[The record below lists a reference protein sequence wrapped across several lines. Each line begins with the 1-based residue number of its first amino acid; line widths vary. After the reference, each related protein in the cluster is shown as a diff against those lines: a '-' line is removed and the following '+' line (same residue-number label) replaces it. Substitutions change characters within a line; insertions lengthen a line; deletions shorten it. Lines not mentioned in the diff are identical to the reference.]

1 MIFVNVFFSF
11 FFRAYLSAFYAFQA
25 VFVAGLSY
33 NYLLRIMVFSYPF
46 LGVSNL
52 ICSGLFMCGIYE
64 ILPLTCCFKSEP
76 QVIHLKWSRVID
88 TSIVL
93 QVQVGHVPLTTS
105 VLMLI
110 FPNISYNSFYL
121 RLQVFHLGKSTAKTQ
136 FLFLLV
142 CMCI

>member
-1 MIFVNVFFSF
+1 MIVVNSF
-11 FFRAYLSAFYAFQA
+11 FAVFRAYLSAFYAFQA

-46 LGVSNL
+46 LGASNF

-105 VLMLI
+105 VLKWI
-110 FPNISYNSFYL
+110 FPNISYSSFYP
-121 RLQVFHLGKSTAKTQ
+121 G
-136 FLFLLV
+136 LLV
-142 CMCI
+142 CHYHRSISKMKF